1 MEALAEACSYSYRDH
16 GIGREAARALYG
28 TILNGS
34 VTRMEGYA
42 ACAYAHFLSHG
53 LELKKRREY
62 ELDFSDMGNLFHR
75 SIDLFSRSSRD
86 KSP

>member
-1 MEALAEACSYSYRDH
+1 
-16 GIGREAARALYG
+16 
-28 TILNGS
+28 
-34 VTRMEGYA
+34 MEGYA

-75 SIDLFSRSSRD
+75 SIDLFFSEVRARGMDFCAISDESGE
-86 KSP
+86 PW